1 MNTLEITSSTDNIV
15 KVEKFID
22 TLNDLFGISNNLY
35 GKIKLAVIEAVNNAI
50 FHGNQQKQDKKII
63 LTAKMDK
70 DLVITIE
77 DEGAGFDY
85 TFIPDPTIP
94 DNIGKTTGRGLYLIK
109 ALSDNLTFEKNGAKI
124 ILSFKML

>member
-1 MNTLEITSSTDNIV
+1 
-15 KVEKFID
+15 
-22 TLNDLFGISNNLY
+22 
-35 GKIKLAVIEAVNNAI
+35 
-50 FHGNQQKQDKKII
+50 
-63 LTAKMDK
+63 MDK